1 MIDIGIS
8 DDQLTYFIRKIKRI
22 KHNMHHQI
30 QVQHL
35 KRYSAEFFTN
45 ALKTVQFSNYNIFLS
60 VNVAYPDLLNKIS
73 DTIDRVAPI
82 KEIRIKS
89 NTQECFDNV
98 IVEAIKLAKKF
109 SKNLK
114 NQIFRQTITF
124 ILSEI

>member
-1 MIDIGIS
+1 MIIYI
-8 DDQLTYFIRKIKRI
+8 TYFIRKIKRI

-30 QVQHL
+30 QVRHL
-35 KRYSAEFFTN
+35 KNYSAEFFTN

-60 VNVAYPDLLNKIS
+60 VNVAYSDLQNKIS

-98 IVEAIKLAKKF
+98 IVEAIKLAKNFQK
-109 SKNLK
+109 
-114 NQIFRQTITF
+114 I
-124 ILSEI
+124 

>member
-8 DDQLTYFIRKIKRI
+8 DDQLTCFIRKIKRI

-30 QVQHL
+30 QVRHL
-35 KRYSAEFFTN
+35 KKYSAEIFTN
-45 ALKTVQFSNYNIFLS
+45 AFKTVQFSNYNIFLS
-60 VNVAYPDLLNKIS
+60 VNVAYSDLPNKIS

-89 NTQECFDNV
+89 NTQEWFDNV
-98 IVEAIKLAKKF
+98 IVEAIKLAKLF

-124 ILSEI
+124 IMSEI